1 MFLGAPWLGQDLSE
15 CSLWVHF
22 LLIQAKTSIGTL
34 EQEVDRYCRNHPNK
48 PLWGPYSE
56 LGWLMAWIWPAVEKE
71 LATVAA
77 GILVFLRIGNGEG
90 WLVSVLEMPVPYT
103 PTTSVSPFLPYLYL
117 ISLASSPSPF
127 ALHFSVTV
135 FHFLLFN
142 VVLTIFFHIKGRSG
156 SLD

>member
-1 MFLGAPWLGQDLSE
+1 M
-15 CSLWVHF
+15 
-22 LLIQAKTSIGTL
+22 
-34 EQEVDRYCRNHPNK
+34 
-48 PLWGPYSE
+48 
-56 LGWLMAWIWPAVEKE
+56 
-71 LATVAA
+71 AA

-103 PTTSVSPFLPYLYL
+103 PTTSVSPFLPYLYF